1 MFLNGFALESSVY
14 LYGALEIKTV
24 LYMNDLISSLTWC
37 VKAGNFLSTLQMK
50 QLRLRAAN
58 LRLSWIQKW
67 LVFFNEQLC
76 FTYCVGAE
84 IERQFS
90 ASHCAPSSPFL
101 PVFQKIRCCHLLIS
115 HQMGNSVFLGYSV
128 IQPPRGFAFYVLF
141 QSELQK
147 QIIYSVV

>member
-58 LRLSWIQKW
+58 LRLSWIHKW
-67 LVFFNEQLC
+67 LVLFNE
-76 FTYCVGAE
+76 
-84 IERQFS
+84 
-90 ASHCAPSSPFL
+90 
-101 PVFQKIRCCHLLIS
+101 
-115 HQMGNSVFLGYSV
+115 
-128 IQPPRGFAFYVLF
+128 
-141 QSELQK
+141 
-147 QIIYSVV
+147 